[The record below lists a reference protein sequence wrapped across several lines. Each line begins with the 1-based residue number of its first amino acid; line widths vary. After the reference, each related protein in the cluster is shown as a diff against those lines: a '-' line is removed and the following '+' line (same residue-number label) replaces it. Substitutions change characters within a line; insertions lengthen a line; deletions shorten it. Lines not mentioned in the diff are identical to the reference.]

1 MESTQRPAFVVEPS
15 DRPRPLEV
23 VGQHVTILASGKAT
37 GGYEIFLQD
46 GVDGSGP
53 PPHHHPWDE
62 SFYVVSGA
70 IAFGIDDHESVARA
84 GTLVHLPAGTV
95 HWFRFGKEGGQM
107 ISITGRAAASA
118 MFEHIDREIS
128 PESPDLGRLVAI
140 SAEHESL
147 ILPPR

>member
-1 MESTQRPAFVVEPS
+1 MDSIKRPAFVVEPH

-23 VGQHVTILASGKAT
+23 VGQHVTVLASGKNT

-46 GVDGSGP
+46 GIEGSGP

-62 SFYVVSGA
+62 SFYVVHGD
-70 IAFGIDDHESVARA
+70 IAFGFDDQERVARA

-95 HWFRFGKEGGQM
+95 HWFRFGKDGGQM
-107 ISITGRAAASA
+107 ISITSREAASA

-128 PESPDLGRLVAI
+128 PASPDLKRLVAI
-140 SAEHESL
+140 SGEHQSL
-147 ILPPR
+147 INVPG